1 MQAILKHYTF
11 SLIFMAACL
20 GLAAWYGLSSTG
32 TLGGMAQILW
42 IVFVLSILEISLSFD
57 NAVVNAS
64 VLKEMDEVWQRRFL
78 TWGIAF
84 AVFGMRIVFPLAI
97 VAIAANVGPIEAAQ
111 LSLNNPREYERLVS
125 SAHVGIAGFGGAF
138 LAMVGL
144 KFFFDRDKD
153 VHWIRWIEEQL
164 SKFAALPA
172 AEIALLLLVLWGIS
186 SLLPSDEALTFV
198 IAGILGLVTFIAV
211 EGLNTILEISEE
223 KKRLAGAAVR
233 SGLGGFLYLN
243 VLDASFSFDGVIGA
257 FALSN
262 NMVIIALGL
271 SIGAMFVRSMT
282 IHLVRQGTLAQY
294 RFLALPYSR
303 DDHRRDRRGVDRL
316 VPVVVGPLQQAPS
329 GSGRC
334 SPSHSLR
341 LHVVLLEEVVKRWAA
356 DPEQLG
362 SVRDV
367 PLAARQRLADHA
379 PIGLFARR
387 LQVEHVLSGLVSA
400 GEVKVIRSDQLALC
414 HDDGALDPVFQLAD
428 VARPGPGVDGRQ
440 CIGREALD
448 LRVHLPRKTRQEVL
462 CQQHGIARPLGQ
474 SRDLHDDFRQA
485 VEQVLPKTSGG
496 NHRF

>member
-1 MQAILKHYTF
+1 MQAILRHYTF
-11 SLIFMAACL
+11 SFLFMAVCL
-20 GLAAWYGLSSTG
+20 LLAGWYGFSSTG
-32 TLGGMAQILW
+32 TAAGMAQVLW

-64 VLKEMDEVWQRRFL
+64 VLKQMDEVWQRRFL

-97 VAIAANVGPIEAAQ
+97 VAIAAGIGPVEAVR
-111 LSLNNPREYERLVS
+111 LSLNNPAEYERIVS

-153 VHWIRWIEEQL
+153 VHWIGWIENQL

-186 SLLPSDEALTFV
+186 SLLPAADALTFLV
-198 IAGILGLVTFIAV
+198 AGILGLVTFIAV
-211 EGLNTILEISEE
+211 EGLNTILELSEE

-294 RFLALPYSR
+294 RFLEHGAFWAIIALGAIMLLSARWHIPETIT
-303 DDHRRDRRGVDRL
+303 GVI
-316 VPVVVGPLQQAPS
+316 GA
-329 GSGRC
+329 
-334 SPSHSLR
+334 
-341 LHVVLLEEVVKRWAA
+341 VL
-356 DPEQLG
+356 
-362 SVRDV
+362 
-367 PLAARQRLADHA
+367 
-379 PIGLFARR
+379 IGLS
-387 LQVEHVLSGLVSA
+387 LWWSM
-400 GEVKVIRSDQLALC
+400 
-414 HDDGALDPVFQLAD
+414 
-428 VARPGPGVDGRQ
+428 
-440 CIGREALD
+440 
-448 LRVHLPRKTRQEVL
+448 
-462 CQQHGIARPLGQ
+462 
-474 SRDLHDDFRQA
+474 
-485 VEQVLPKTSGG
+485 
-496 NHRF
+496 RFNKRHPDATASPAH